1 MIITRA
7 MPTQQTAIT
16 GVSRRI
22 TAGQEIKAELCR
34 GPGYRPHQPVPAP
47 ASSRTGLAHPRTHAR
62 RHDGMTRSSTGLVPS
77 HDSMMWP
84 MLLSVAELGGSGS
97 ISEISDAVIK
107 RQRYSDAQQAVLHND
122 GPQTK
127 IDYRLAWARSG
138 LKLAGFLINSSRG
151 IWSLTEAGDDL
162 VRIGEPDGPRQ
173 LHDKWKAATRTL
185 RRQTGGATRTPPG
198 EEPANLGSDGTRP
211 DGEEGWKNQLLQ
223 SLMAMDPAGFE
234 RLAQRLLREADF
246 ISVNVTGRSGD
257 GGIDGLGIYR
267 LSLLSFPV
275 FFQCKRYRGSVASS
289 AVRDFRGAMAGR
301 GDKGLLITTG
311 TFTADAKAES
321 TRDGAPP
328 VDLIDG
334 DRLCDLLKEYELGV
348 RTEVRQ
354 VEDITVDTS
363 FFTEV

>member
-1 MIITRA
+1 
-7 MPTQQTAIT
+7 
-16 GVSRRI
+16 
-22 TAGQEIKAELCR
+22 
-34 GPGYRPHQPVPAP
+34 
-47 ASSRTGLAHPRTHAR
+47 
-62 RHDGMTRSSTGLVPS
+62 MTRGSTGLVPS

-107 RQRYSDAQQAVLHND
+107 RKRYTDAQQAVLHNE

-127 IDYRLAWARSG
+127 IDYRLAWARSH
-138 LKLAGFLINSSRG
+138 LKAAGFLINSSRG

-173 LHDKWKAATRTL
+173 LHDKWKAVTRAM
-185 RRQTGGATRTPPG
+185 RRQPGGAG
-198 EEPANLGSDGTRP
+198 EAPRDQEPAVIGANETRSD
-211 DGEEGWKNQLLQ
+211 DDEVWKNQLLQ
-223 SLMAMDPAGFE
+223 SLMAMEPAGFE

-275 FFQCKRYRGSVASS
+275 FFQCKRYRGSVGSG

-334 DRLCDLLKEYELGV
+334 LALCDLLKRYELGV
-348 RTEVRQ
+348 RTTVRQ
-354 VEDITVDTS
+354 VEDIAVEPD
-363 FFTEV
+363 FFTQL